1 MESKEKQTAE
11 YLPNTFRGP
20 IATAFSVVLR
30 PHCCSVH
37 RFMWYTALM
46 SRIQVIDRA
55 VNILNQFS
63 EAQPFRTVDQV
74 SRNLNLP
81 RSTVY
86 RILESL
92 KENHFI
98 ERTETPGK
106 YRLGYRIVHL
116 AAGLHR
122 SYDIAVIA
130 KPYIERLK
138 IQFNETI
145 QLQVLSENK
154 YGIYIIV
161 EECADPLRVTF
172 PLGNAMPLYAGC
184 TVQTML
190 AYLSPEEQEA
200 AIPEPIHPIGPNS
213 ITSRKALHE
222 KLEKIRELG
231 WASSEAE
238 VNPGIRAY
246 SVPIFSRSGKAEASL
261 SIAGPADRIRSKET
275 GIVEALLETS
285 GMLSR
290 KAV

>member
-1 MESKEKQTAE
+1 M
-11 YLPNTFRGP
+11 
-20 IATAFSVVLR
+20 
-30 PHCCSVH
+30 
-37 RFMWYTALM
+37 
-46 SRIQVIDRA
+46 IDRA
-55 VNILNQFS
+55 VNILNLFS
-63 EAQPFRTVDQV
+63 EAKPFRTIEQV
-74 SRNLNLP
+74 SRSLNLP

-98 ERTETPGK
+98 ERTEVPGK
-106 YRLGYRIVHL
+106 YRLGYQIVHL
-116 AAGLHR
+116 AAGLHK

-138 IQFNETI
+138 VQFNETI
-145 QLQVLSENK
+145 QLQVLSENR

-161 EECADPLRVTF
+161 EECEDPLRVTF

-190 AYLSPEEQEA
+190 AYLSPEEQDA
-200 AIPEPIHPIGPNS
+200 AIPETIHPIGPNS
-213 ITSRKALHE
+213 ITSRKALYE

-246 SVPIFSRSGKAEASL
+246 SVPIFSRTGKAAASL
-261 SIAGPADRIRSKET
+261 SVAGPADRIRPKEA
-275 GIVEALLETS
+275 GIVEALLATS
-285 GMLSR
+285 KTLSY
-290 KAV
+290 KVI